1 MVEFVVL
8 AVGPKHCDF
17 EVKELYK
24 GKTVGRVQFDV
35 NVQQLQTMQICM
47 EELHLSITGQEERPL
62 YSQFRV
68 ISNKE
73 VPKLSEHSQTMK
85 GRFKK
90 ETNETKF
97 KWELKKDT
105 IIGDLPESLDESKK
119 GMGLAV
125 NQEIS
130 LESMKNSTIQ
140 LLIKVDTNFSEVVTE
155 RIITRLFSQSMMRA
169 TELEAWIKQRESEDT
184 PSNG

>member
-35 NVQQLQTMQICM
+35 NLQQLQIMQISM
-47 EELHLSITGQEERPL
+47 DELHLSLTGQEERPL
-62 YSQFRV
+62 YSQFRI

-97 KWELKKDT
+97 KWEPRKATSLMDLADSIEEQKNG
-105 IIGDLPESLDESKK
+105 IGL
-119 GMGLAV
+119 V
-125 NQEIS
+125 VHQEIS
-130 LESMKNSTIQ
+130 LETMKNSTIQ
-140 LLIKVDTNFSEVVTE
+140 LLIKVDTNFSEIVTE
-155 RIITRLFSQSMMRA
+155 RIITKLYSQSVMRA
-169 TELEAWIKQRESEDT
+169 TDIEARRVQRESRDT

>member
-1 MVEFVVL
+1 ML

-17 EVKELYK
+17 EVKDLYK

-62 YSQFRV
+62 YSQFRI

-73 VPKLSEHSQTMK
+73 VPKLSDHSQTMK

-97 KWELKKDT
+97 KWEPKKA
-105 IIGDLPESLDESKK
+105 ESLRDLAEFPDEANK
-119 GMGLAV
+119 GIGLAV

-130 LESMKNSTIQ
+130 LESMKSSTIQ
-140 LLIKVDTNFSEVVTE
+140 LLIKVDTNFSEVVTS
-155 RIITRLFSQSMMRA
+155 RIITKLFSQSLMRA
-169 TELEAWIKQRESEDT
+169 TEIEAYIKQRESEDT

>member
-1 MVEFVVL
+1 
-8 AVGPKHCDF
+8 
-17 EVKELYK
+17 
-24 GKTVGRVQFDV
+24 
-35 NVQQLQTMQICM
+35 M

-62 YSQFRV
+62 YSQFRI

-73 VPKLSEHSQTMK
+73 VPKLSDHSQTMK

-97 KWELKKDT
+97 KWEPKKATSLK
-105 IIGDLPESLDESKK
+105 DLADSIDESKK
-119 GMGLAV
+119 GLGLSV

-140 LLIKVDTNFSEVVTE
+140 VLIKVDTNFSEVVTE
-155 RIITRLFSQSMMRA
+155 RIITKLFSQSVMRA
-169 TELEAWIKQRESEDT
+169 TELEAKRHPHESQDT